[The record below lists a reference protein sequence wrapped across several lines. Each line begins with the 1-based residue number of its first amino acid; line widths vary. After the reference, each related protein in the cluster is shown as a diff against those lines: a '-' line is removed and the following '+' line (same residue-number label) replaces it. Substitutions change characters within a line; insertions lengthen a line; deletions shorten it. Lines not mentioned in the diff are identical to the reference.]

1 MRNIV
6 IVEAV
11 STGYNFVEDVIK
23 RGYNPVLVEVKDDTG
38 EDTGELRRSS
48 YALFKQMPRVIKEN
62 ESYERTL
69 SDIKALDP
77 VVVVAGSES
86 GVPLATRLAEDLG
99 LPGNPAA
106 NIPQM
111 TRKDCMH
118 EALKKAGIRYIK
130 GRKVKNVAEALEFC
144 RENKFTDAVVKP
156 LQSAGSQG
164 LFLCNSLSDV
174 ENAVNELLS
183 MIDIFG
189 RPITEVLVQERIRG
203 TEYIVNTVSCQG
215 IHKMNS
221 VLRYK
226 KQTTPEG
233 GYIYDYIETITRL
246 ESGHSEMIQYALKV
260 ADAIGIKYGMV
271 HGEYV
276 IDKTGPVLIEV
287 NCRPMGCSMTAE
299 FLDSIYG
306 QHETDTTLDCYLN
319 PEKFMASLNK
329 PYRPKRKGVL
339 KLIIVP
345 GEREVE
351 DTPIWEIGSQLRSIY
366 KIAAD
371 KGSTARIYHK
381 TRDLESNG
389 GILYLVHDNEHVVQE
404 DLKLLKEIEHRYF
417 QYILNEGMSRRW
429 FPDPKMPKNDYRKI
443 IENNKCYGGI
453 LVLSDE
459 KVDINGVKSVT
470 PDTYKEAQK
479 GYDFVIVGCQDYL
492 TTISE
497 TKCLKIIFD
506 AISLLRPGGKV
517 IIPKGTWH
525 YLSYG
530 RQGAELLLRITGLVI
545 EPPRSVDSDEV
556 IGTNEDNL
564 SSF

>member
-11 STGYNFVEDVIK
+11 STGYNFVGDVIK
-23 RGYNPVLVEVKDDTG
+23 RGYNPVLLEVKDDTG
-38 EDTGELRRSS
+38 EDTAELRRTS
-48 YALFKQMPRVIKEN
+48 YEMLETKPEIIRED
-62 ESYERTL
+62 ESYEKTL
-69 SDIKALDP
+69 ARIKELDP

-86 GVPLATRLAEDLG
+86 GVPLATRLADDLG
-99 LPGNPAA
+99 LPGNPAE

-111 TRKDCMH
+111 TRKDMMH

-130 GRKVKNVAEALEFC
+130 GRKIKSVEEALEFC
-144 RENKFTDAVVKP
+144 KENKFTDAVVKP
-156 LQSAGSQG
+156 LQSAASQG
-164 LFLCNSLSDV
+164 LFLCNNLSDV
-174 ENAVNELLS
+174 ENAVNTLLK
-183 MIDIFG
+183 MQDIFG
-189 RPITEVLVQERIRG
+189 RPITEVIIQERIRG
-203 TEYIVNTVSCQG
+203 TEYIVNTVSCNG
-215 IHKMNS
+215 VHKMNS
-221 VLRYK
+221 MLRYK
-226 KQTTPEG
+226 KQITPEG
-233 GYIYDYIETITRL
+233 GYIYDYIETISRL
-246 ESGHSEMIQYALKV
+246 ESGHSEMVQYALKV

-319 PEKFMASLNK
+319 PDKFMANLNK

-345 GEREVE
+345 GDREVE
-351 DTPIWEIGSQLRSIY
+351 DHPVWQIGSQLRSIY
-366 KIAAD
+366 RIAAGD
-371 KGSTARIYHK
+371 GTTARLYHK

-389 GILYLVHDNEHVVQE
+389 GILYLVHDDEHVVQE

-429 FPDPKMPKNDYRKI
+429 FPDPNVPKNDFEGI
-443 IENNKCYGGI
+443 IKNNRCQGGI
-453 LVLSDE
+453 LVLADD
-459 KVDINGVKSVT
+459 KQDINGAKCVT
-470 PDTYKEAQK
+470 PAELPGLAK
-479 GYDFVIVGCQDYL
+479 GYDYVIVGCQDCL
-492 TTISE
+492 TTMSE
-497 TKCLKIIFD
+497 TECLKIIFN
-506 AISLLRPGGKV
+506 AFSLLRPGGKV

-530 RQGAELLLRITGLVI
+530 RQGAELLLRVTGLVI
-545 EPPRSVDSDEV
+545 EPPTSADTDEV
-556 IGTNEDNL
+556 IGTNEDIRF
-564 SSF
+564 SS

>member
-11 STGYNFVEDVIK
+11 STGYNFVGDVLK
-23 RGYNPVLVEVKDDTG
+23 RGYNPVLLEVKDDTG
-38 EDTGELRRSS
+38 EDTAELRRSS
-48 YALFKQMPRVIKEN
+48 YAMFDQMPQVIRED
-62 ESYERTL
+62 ESYEKTL
-69 SDIKALDP
+69 AEIKALDP
-77 VVVVAGSES
+77 VVIVAGSES

-99 LPGNPAA
+99 LPGNPAE

-111 TRKDCMH
+111 TRKDMMH

-130 GRKVKNVAEALEFC
+130 GQKVKSVEEALAFC
-144 RENKFTDAVVKP
+144 KENKFADAVVKP

-164 LFLCNSLSDV
+164 LFLCNNLSDV
-174 ENAVNELLS
+174 ENAVSTLLT

-203 TEYIVNTVSCQG
+203 TEYIVNTVSCNG

-226 KQTTPEG
+226 KQATPEG
-233 GYIYDYIETITRL
+233 GYIYDYIETISRL
-246 ESGHSEMIQYALKV
+246 ESGHSDMVQYALKV

-276 IDKTGPVLIEV
+276 IDRNGPVLIEV

-299 FLDSIYG
+299 YLDSIYG
-306 QHETDTTLDCYLN
+306 QHETDTTLDCYLA
-319 PEKFMASLNK
+319 PEKFMANLDK

-345 GEREVE
+345 GDREVE
-351 DTPIWEIGSQLRSIY
+351 DHPVWQVGSQLRSIY
-366 KIAAD
+366 KIAA
-371 KGSTARIYHK
+371 GNGTAARLYHK

-389 GILYLVHDNEHVVQE
+389 GILYLVHDDEHVVQQ

-429 FPDPKMPKNDYRKI
+429 FPDPNLPKNDFESI
-443 IENNKCYGGI
+443 IRNNKCRGGI
-453 LVLSDE
+453 LVLADE
-459 KVDINGVKSVT
+459 KADISGAKCVT
-470 PDTYKEAQK
+470 PETYKEVSK
-479 GYDFVIVGCQDYL
+479 GYDYVIVGCQDYL

-497 TKCLKIIFD
+497 TECLKIVFD
-506 AISLLRPGGKV
+506 AIALLRPGGKV

-530 RQGAELLLRITGLVI
+530 RQGAELLLRVTGLII
-545 EPPRSVDSDEV
+545 EPPTSADCDEV
-556 IGTNEDNL
+556 VGTNEDITF
-564 SSF
+564 SF